1 MCALADESVRVLLK
15 EFDDYLAS
23 AVPTASL
30 LPVQVFLCLP
40 SRGWRF
46 PYRLRPADF
55 LQDIADAFCQGVVAV
70 GDGIVV
76 LDAVWTVDVGA
87 RAVAVAGAG
96 GASAGAGA
104 SSDAA
109 VSVVTLSA
117 SERVVAQFPGGVF
130 PIGCDIVCSGRIQF
144 RSEQKPVRAT

>member
-87 RAVAVAGAG
+87 RAV
-96 GASAGAGA
+96 
-104 SSDAA
+104 
-109 VSVVTLSA
+109 VTLSA